1 MDKESFAGRVFDM
14 KDRMYR
20 IAYSQLHNLSDCMDA
35 VQEAILRAW
44 QHRHRL
50 NDEDFFETW
59 LIRILINEC
68 HKIQLSRRRLVPTEV
83 MPEQEYVDSANQ
95 ELYEAIMELP
105 EKLRLPIIL
114 HYIEGYTTEEI
125 SPILHVPVGTIRSRL
140 KRGRELLNNELSQ
153 PDQLGGY
160 EL

>member
-1 MDKESFAGRVFDM
+1 VDKGEFADRVHAIE
-14 KDRMYR
+14 DRMYR
-20 IAYSQLHNLSDCMDA
+20 IAYGQLREAQDRKDA
-35 VQEAILRAW
+35 VQESILRAW
-44 QHRHRL
+44 QSRHRL
-50 NDEDFFETW
+50 NDAEFFETW

-68 HKIQLSRRRLVPTEV
+68 HKIQRARRRLVPASAV
-83 MPEQEYVDSANQ
+83 PEQAYIDSSNQ
-95 ELYEAIMELP
+95 ELYEAIMGLN

-125 SPILHVPVGTIRSRL
+125 SSILHIPVGTVRSRL
-140 KRGRELLNNELSQ
+140 RRGREQLNNELSQ